1 MSYLD
6 KNIVELHN
14 LLVEK
19 KVTPLMLATEAIEK
33 AKKDQNNAFE
43 TILEKEAL
51 EFAKTLVEPEKD
63 NLFWG
68 IPYVAKDNFSTKD
81 ILTTASSNILKDY
94 VPVFDATV
102 IKKLKEAK
110 AVLIGK
116 TTLDELAM
124 GGTGTTGHLGTTYN
138 PYDSEHKYMVGGSSC
153 GSAAAVAGGIVPFAL
168 GSDTGDS
175 IRKPA
180 SYAGLVGYKPT
191 WGKISRYGLFPFA
204 PSLDHVGFFTRS
216 VLDAAYSL
224 NLLQGKDYNDSTS
237 SFLPNEDNTE
247 DIDKG
252 IEGMKIAVLKPI
264 INSVHEKVILDA
276 FDKTVEGLRKAGAT
290 VDYIDFD
297 EDLLNAIYPTYMVI
311 SCAEA
316 TSNNANLDGIKFGP
330 RIGGE
335 NTYQEVMMKARTA
348 GFSELIKR
356 RFVIGSYSLFKD
368 NQKYLFLRAQKARHM
383 IVRKINEVFETYD
396 AIYLPCVAKVR
407 NPFEGGYSDKLSSTY
422 LVAENHLAIGN
433 FGGLPSISL
442 PIGLDNKFPFDGN
455 LTAKAHEDKKLL
467 RIAYALEKITSL
479 KDLSVEKVVK

>member
-33 AKKDQNNAFE
+33 AKKDPNNAFE

-138 PYDSEHKYMVGGSSC
+138 PYDPEHKYMVGGSSC

-247 DIDKG
+247 NIDQG

-264 INSVHEKVILDA
+264 INSVHEEVILKA

>member
-19 KVTPLMLATEAIEK
+19 KVTPLILATEAIEK
-33 AKKDQNNAFE
+33 AKKDPNNAFE

-124 GGTGTTGHLGTTYN
+124 GGTGTTGHLGATYN
-138 PYDSEHKYMVGGSSC
+138 PYDPEHKYMVGGSSC

-316 TSNNANLDGIKFGP
+316 TSNNANLDGIKFGM

-442 PIGLDNKFPFDGN
+442 PIGLDNKFPFDAN

>member
-33 AKKDQNNAFE
+33 AKKDSNNAFE

-124 GGTGTTGHLGTTYN
+124 GGTGTTGHLGMTYN
-138 PYDSEHKYMVGGSSC
+138 PYDPEHKYMVGGSSC

-204 PSLDHVGFFTRS
+204 PSLDHIGFFTRS

-247 DIDKG
+247 NINQG

-264 INSVHEKVILDA
+264 INSVHEEVILKA
-276 FDKTVEGLRKAGAT
+276 FDKTVEGLREAGAT

-297 EDLLNAIYPTYMVI
+297 DDLLNAIYPTYMVI

-383 IVRKINEVFETYD
+383 IVRKINEVFDTYD

>member
-33 AKKDQNNAFE
+33 AKKDPNNAFE

-138 PYDSEHKYMVGGSSC
+138 PYDPEHKYMVGGSSC

-264 INSVHEKVILDA
+264 INSVHEEVILKA

-316 TSNNANLDGIKFGP
+316 TSNNANLDGIKFGM

-356 RFVIGSYSLFKD
+356 RFIIGSYSLFKD

-442 PIGLDNKFPFDGN
+442 PIGLDNKFPFDAN

>member
-33 AKKDQNNAFE
+33 AKKDPNNAFE

-138 PYDSEHKYMVGGSSC
+138 PYDPEHKYMIGGSSC

-237 SFLPNEDNTE
+237 SFLPNEDNAE

-264 INSVHEKVILDA
+264 ISSVHEKVILDA

-290 VDYIDFD
+290 IDYIDFD

>member
-33 AKKDQNNAFE
+33 AKKDSNNAFE
-43 TILEKEAL
+43 TILEKEAI

-124 GGTGTTGHLGTTYN
+124 GGTGTTGHLGMTYN

-247 DIDKG
+247 NIDQG

-264 INSVHEKVILDA
+264 INSVNEEVILKA
-276 FDKTVEGLRKAGAT
+276 FDKTVEGLREAGAT

-335 NTYQEVMMKARTA
+335 NTYQEVMMKARTT

-383 IVRKINEVFETYD
+383 IVRKINEIFDTYD

>member
-33 AKKDQNNAFE
+33 AKKDSNNAFE

-124 GGTGTTGHLGTTYN
+124 GGTGTTGHLGMTYN
-138 PYDSEHKYMVGGSSC
+138 PYDPEHKYMVGGSSC

-247 DIDKG
+247 NINQG

-264 INSVHEKVILDA
+264 INSVHEEVILKA
-276 FDKTVEGLRKAGAT
+276 FDKTVEGLREAGAT

-297 EDLLNAIYPTYMVI
+297 DDLLNAIYPTYMVI

-383 IVRKINEVFETYD
+383 IVRKINEVFDTYD

>member
-1 MSYLD
+1 
-6 KNIVELHN
+6 
-14 LLVEK
+14 
-19 KVTPLMLATEAIEK
+19 
-33 AKKDQNNAFE
+33 
-43 TILEKEAL
+43 
-51 EFAKTLVEPEKD
+51 
-63 NLFWG
+63 
-68 IPYVAKDNFSTKD
+68 
-81 ILTTASSNILKDY
+81 
-94 VPVFDATV
+94 
-102 IKKLKEAK
+102 
-110 AVLIGK
+110 
-116 TTLDELAM
+116 
-124 GGTGTTGHLGTTYN
+124 
-138 PYDSEHKYMVGGSSC
+138 
-153 GSAAAVAGGIVPFAL
+153 
-168 GSDTGDS
+168 
-175 IRKPA
+175 
-180 SYAGLVGYKPT
+180 
-191 WGKISRYGLFPFA
+191 
-204 PSLDHVGFFTRS
+204 
-216 VLDAAYSL
+216 
-224 NLLQGKDYNDSTS
+224 
-237 SFLPNEDNTE
+237 
-247 DIDKG
+247 
-252 IEGMKIAVLKPI
+252 
-264 INSVHEKVILDA
+264 
-276 FDKTVEGLRKAGAT
+276 
-290 VDYIDFD
+290 
-297 EDLLNAIYPTYMVI
+297 MVI

-335 NTYQEVMMKARTA
+335 NTYQVVMMKARTA

>member
-33 AKKDQNNAFE
+33 AKKDSNNAFE

-124 GGTGTTGHLGTTYN
+124 GGTGTTGHLGMTYN
-138 PYDSEHKYMVGGSSC
+138 PYDPEHKYMVGGSSC

-247 DIDKG
+247 NINQG

-264 INSVHEKVILDA
+264 INSVHEEVILKA
-276 FDKTVEGLRKAGAT
+276 FDKTVEGLRKGGAT

-297 EDLLNAIYPTYMVI
+297 DDLLNAIYPTYMVI

-335 NTYQEVMMKARTA
+335 NTYQEVMMKARTT

-383 IVRKINEVFETYD
+383 IVRKINEVFDTYD

-407 NPFEGGYSDKLSSTY
+407 NPFDGGYSDKLSSTY

>member
-33 AKKDQNNAFE
+33 AKKDSNNAFE

-124 GGTGTTGHLGTTYN
+124 GGTGTTGHLGMTYN
-138 PYDSEHKYMVGGSSC
+138 PYDPEHKYMVGGSSC

-247 DIDKG
+247 NINQG

-264 INSVHEKVILDA
+264 INSVHEEVILKA
-276 FDKTVEGLRKAGAT
+276 FDKTVEGLREAGAT

-383 IVRKINEVFETYD
+383 IVRKINEVFDTYD

>member
-33 AKKDQNNAFE
+33 AKKDPNNAFE

-124 GGTGTTGHLGTTYN
+124 GGTGTTGHLGITYN
-138 PYDSEHKYMVGGSSC
+138 PYDPEHKYMVGGSSC

-252 IEGMKIAVLKPI
+252 IEGMKIAVLRPI

-316 TSNNANLDGIKFGP
+316 TSNNANLDVIKFGM

-356 RFVIGSYSLFKD
+356 RFIIGSYSLFKD

-442 PIGLDNKFPFDGN
+442 PIGLDNKFPFDSN